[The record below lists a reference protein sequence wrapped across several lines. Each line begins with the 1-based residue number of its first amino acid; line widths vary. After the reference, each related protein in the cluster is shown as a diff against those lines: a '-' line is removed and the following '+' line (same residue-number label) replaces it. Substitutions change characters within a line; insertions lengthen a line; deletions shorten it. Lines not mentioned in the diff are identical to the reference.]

1 MKDQI
6 KFEGNIVDTSKRKP
20 DLMGTSSAQTDG
32 AKRILAHLEH
42 GARLPSSKPARAAS
56 WAIDGWTVGLGLLL
70 LAMCGIAWI
79 MHERSA
85 PSGGFKASYSST
97 RTSPRYE
104 RPTENIQASTR
115 AENAHVD
122 PGEVIVEPAELPAA
136 IVNDPAPLQV
146 QSRNE
151 IQAITEATT
160 APRAM
165 EPAGYMLPAAVAG
178 TPTPGPATL
187 PAQAPRV
194 ASVGTTYPKP
204 ASTSAISKYSGATT
218 TNTASAATPR
228 TTAATAA
235 ASRGKT
241 AAPANDTDVALL
253 TALVAHAGKPAVVAP
268 ERSRDIVE
276 RREGDSTAELLA
288 RCKQLGL
295 IEGMLCR
302 SRICSGRWESD
313 ATCRA
318 PAN

>member
-1 MKDQI
+1 M
-6 KFEGNIVDTSKRKP
+6 DTSKRKP
-20 DLMGTSSAQTDG
+20 DLMGTSSAPTDG

-42 GARLPSSKPARAAS
+42 GARLPASKPARAAS

-85 PSGGFKASYSST
+85 PSGGFKTSYSST
-97 RTSPRYE
+97 RTSPRYARMDE
-104 RPTENIQASTR
+104 KIQASTR
-115 AENAHVD
+115 LENANVD

-136 IVNDPAPLQV
+136 IVNDPASQQA

-151 IQAITEATT
+151 IQAIAETTT

-165 EPAGYMLPAAVAG
+165 EPAAYTLPAAVAG

-187 PAQAPRV
+187 AAHAPRV
-194 ASVGTTYPKP
+194 ASVGATYQKP
-204 ASTSAISKYSGATT
+204 ASTSAINKYNGATN
-218 TNTASAATPR
+218 TNTTAASAATPR
-228 TTAATAA
+228 TTAAPAA

-241 AAPANDTDVALL
+241 AAPPANDTDVALL

-276 RREGDSTAELLA
+276 RREGDSTADLLA

>member
-20 DLMGTSSAQTDG
+20 DLMGAPGAQTDG

-42 GARLPSSKPARAAS
+42 GARLPASKPARAAS

-70 LAMCGIAWI
+70 LAMCGIAWL
-79 MHERSA
+79 MHEKSA

-97 RTSPRYE
+97 RAAPRHERTEENVQARTRLESP
-104 RPTENIQASTR
+104 
-115 AENAHVD
+115 HVD
-122 PGEVIVEPAELPAA
+122 AGEVIVDPAELPAA
-136 IVNDPAPLQV
+136 IVNDPVPQA

-151 IQAITEATT
+151 MQAMT
-160 APRAM
+160 AAREIGPTA
-165 EPAGYMLPAAVAG
+165 YTQSAAVAS
-178 TPTPGPATL
+178 TPTPARATSPAEMT
-187 PAQAPRV
+187 RV
-194 ASVGTTYPKP
+194 ASAGAAYPKS
-204 ASTSAISKYSGATT
+204 ASTGAISKYNSSASATT
-218 TNTASAATPR
+218 PR
-228 TTAATAA
+228 VAPATAA
-235 ASRGKT
+235 ASRGKA

-276 RREGDSTAELLA
+276 RREGDSTADLLA